1 MWVLFHNL
9 WLYNQDNLPLA
20 IHHGSLD
27 LAQRK
32 RVEAAITE
40 GELRAVVCTGTLDLG
55 IDWNEVDL
63 VIQVGAPKNIKR
75 LVQRIGRANHTYN
88 TPSKAII
95 VPANIAM
102 IERGSITYNKV
113 LFI

>member
-1 MWVLFHNL
+1 MEVW
-9 WLYNQDNLPLA
+9 
-20 IHHGSLD
+20 I

-63 VIQVGAPKNIKR
+63 VMQVGAPKNIKDLCR
-75 LVQRIGRANHTYN
+75 ELGGQTILTIL
-88 TPSKAII
+88 PPK
-95 VPANIAM
+95 P
-102 IERGSITYNKV
+102 
-113 LFI
+113 